1 MIMTVRRRGVA
12 LTPMETRHDVI
23 VQAAQLADELGYE
36 AFSVPEGWGLDSTV
50 VLAELALRTRQ
61 ITLVSGVLS
70 VWGRTAATLA
80 MTAATLHQ
88 LTEGRYVLG
97 LGASTSALVEGFHDL
112 PFTRPAT
119 RLRQVTGKVRA
130 LLDGEHAQLDIAGT
144 TGARPL
150 RLGQPP
156 VPGLPIWLAAL
167 GERTARV
174 AAELGDGWFP
184 VFVARDGLAARVA
197 NLKGVRQDAALRTG
211 PLTVAA
217 GPFTVADADAG
228 AARGFAASCA
238 AWYLCAMGD
247 VYRRS
252 VRAQGYA
259 PAVRAV
265 LAANPRPRLHGGVV
279 PPEAQ
284 ALLDQFTAHGTAG
297 QVGDQLEGWAGVA
310 DITMIGLPPG
320 LPWETIEATL
330 RAAAP

>member
-1 MIMTVRRRGVA
+1 MMTGRRRGVA

-23 VQAAQLADELGYE
+23 VRAAQLADELGYE
-36 AFSVPEGWGLDSTV
+36 AFSLPEGWGLDSTV
-50 VLAELALRTRQ
+50 VLAELALRTKR

-80 MTAATLHQ
+80 MAAATLHQ

-112 PFTRPAT
+112 PFTDPAG

-130 LLDGEHAQLDIAGT
+130 LLDGERAQLDTAGA

-156 VPGLPIWLAAL
+156 APGLPIWLAGM

-174 AAELGDGWFP
+174 AAELADGWFP
-184 VFVARDGLAARVA
+184 MFIARDGLTGRVA
-197 NLKGVRQDAALRTG
+197 DLQRARQDAALRTA
-211 PLTVAA
+211 PLMVAA
-217 GPFTVADADAG
+217 GPFTVADGGDGTAR
-228 AARGFAASCA
+228 AAVAAST

-252 VRAQGYA
+252 VRAQGYGL
-259 PAVRAV
+259 AVQAV
-265 LAANPRPRLHGGVV
+265 LAANPRPSLHGGVV

-297 QVGDQLEGWAGVA
+297 QVGDQLERWEGVA
-310 DITMIGLPPG
+310 DLLMIALPPG

>member
-1 MIMTVRRRGVA
+1 VTGPRRGVA

-23 VQAAQLADELGYE
+23 VRAAQLADQLGYE
-36 AFSVPEGWGLDSTV
+36 AFSLPEGWGLDSTV
-50 VLAELALRTRQ
+50 VLAELAPRTQQ

-70 VWGRTAATLA
+70 VWGRTPATLA

-88 LTEGRYVLG
+88 VTAGRYVLG
-97 LGASTSALVEGFHDL
+97 LGASTSALVEGFHDI
-112 PFTRPAT
+112 PFAHPASK
-119 RLRQVTGKVRA
+119 LRQVTGKVRA
-130 LLDGEHAQLDIAGT
+130 LLDGARAQLDTAPA

-167 GERTARV
+167 GERTVRV

-184 VFVARDGLAARVA
+184 VFVARDRLAGRIAELNR
-197 NLKGVRQDAALRTG
+197 VRQDAALRAG
-211 PLTVAA
+211 PLTVVA
-217 GPFTVADADAG
+217 GPFTVADVDAADARS
-228 AARGFAASCA
+228 AAASCA

-252 VRAQGYA
+252 VRAQGYGA
-259 PAVRAV
+259 AVQAV
-265 LAANPRPRLHGGVV
+265 VAANPRPSLHGGVV
-279 PPEAQ
+279 PPQAQ
-284 ALLDQFTAHGTAG
+284 VILDQFTAHGTAG
-297 QVGDQLEGWAGVA
+297 QVRDQLERWAGVG

-320 LPWETIEATL
+320 LPWEIIEATL